1 MSFTDQLGQARTG
14 SAATLSNIELGIG
27 AIANPSAAASLFVG
41 ITQQS
46 RFQTFKVV
54 QRATNQLI
62 TDPPGFDMATTET
75 YPYIVDVTNYLGAS
89 DTVGSVSP
97 VVTYVS
103 TGKTVSGA
111 LGSSSISGNIITIP
125 VLGSGLSYGQ
135 QYQIAVT
142 FQGSSSKVATY
153 TSIFRLVA

>member
-1 MSFTDQLGQARTG
+1 MAFTDQIGQAQAGR
-14 SAATLSNIELGIG
+14 AATPGNIELGIG

-41 ITQQS
+41 VVQN
-46 RFQTFKVV
+46 RFLTIKVV

-62 TDPPGFDMATTET
+62 TDPSNLDMATTET
-75 YPYIVDVTNYLGAS
+75 FPYVVDVTNYLGTN

-97 VVTYVS
+97 VLTYLS
-103 TGKTVSGA
+103 TGKVVSGA
-111 LGSSSISGNIITIP
+111 LGPSSISGNVITIP
-125 VLGSGLSYGQ
+125 ILCSNLSYGQ

-142 FQGSSSKVATY
+142 FQGSSSKIATY

>member
-1 MSFTDQLGQARTG
+1 MAFTDQLGQAQAGR
-14 SAATLSNIELGIG
+14 AATLANIELGIG
-27 AIANPSAAASLFVG
+27 AVANPAAAASLFVG
-41 ITQQS
+41 AVQN
-46 RFQTFKVV
+46 RFLTIKVV

-62 TDPPGFDMATTET
+62 TDPPNLDMATTET
-75 YPYIVDVTNYLGAS
+75 LPYVVDVTNYLGAA

-97 VVTYVS
+97 VLTYLS

-111 LGSSSISGNIITIP
+111 LGSSSISGNVITIP
-125 VLGSGLSYGQ
+125 ILGSGLSYGQ

-153 TSIFRLVA
+153 TSIIRVVA